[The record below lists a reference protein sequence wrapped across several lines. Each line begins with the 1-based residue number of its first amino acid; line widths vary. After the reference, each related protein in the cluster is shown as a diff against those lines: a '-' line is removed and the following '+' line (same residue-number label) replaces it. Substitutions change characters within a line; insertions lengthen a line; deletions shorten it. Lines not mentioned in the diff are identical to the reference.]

1 MNMASNISLDEL
13 KARVALYYTPEELV
27 EALEVEYEVLIDIL
41 EDIIWDQQEDLIAEM
56 GVIEETDDTDG
67 DGGMD
72 DGE

>member
-1 MNMASNISLDEL
+1 MTHIPLDEL

-41 EDIIWDQQEDLIAEM
+41 EDIIWDQKEDLIEDM
-56 GVIEETDDTDG
+56 GVMDDTADG
-67 DGGMD
+67 DGDMD

>member
-1 MNMASNISLDEL
+1 MNIPLDEL
-13 KARVALYYTPEELV
+13 KARVALYFTPEELV
-27 EALEVEYEVLIDIL
+27 EVLAIEHEILIDIL

>member
-1 MNMASNISLDEL
+1 MNIPLDEL
-13 KARVALYYTPEELV
+13 KARVGLYFTPEELV
-27 EALEVEYEVLIDIL
+27 EALAIEHEILIDIL

>member
-1 MNMASNISLDEL
+1 MNIPLDEL

-41 EDIIWDQQEDLIAEM
+41 EDIIWDQKEDLIEDM
-56 GVIEETDDTDG
+56 GVMDDTADG
-67 DGGMD
+67 DGDMD

>member
-1 MNMASNISLDEL
+1 MNIPLDEL
-13 KARVALYYTPEELV
+13 KARVGLYFTPEELV
-27 EALEVEYEVLIDIL
+27 EVLAIEHEILIDIL